1 MRSET
6 APQAEATHEHVLV
19 CVSPSPSSSYIIK
32 TAAKMADAFG
42 AEFTALYVQ
51 TPLSESMSEPDKARL
66 NENIKFAE
74 QQGAELVTVYGED
87 IASQIAEF
95 VRVSGVTK
103 IVLGR
108 SNTSRR
114 HFWNKPPL
122 TEKLTDLVPSADIHI
137 IPDMTLEKRRPEL
150 GRFSIQQFLVY
161 PRDILIMVGIIA
173 LVTAI
178 GRIFGYFGIDES
190 TIMAIYILGVLLV
203 ALFTR
208 GYTTSI
214 ICSFTSVLAFN
225 FFFTE
230 PKMSLHAYDS
240 RYTVAFTIMLIIS
253 IVTGALATKLKDHA
267 KVSAQSAFMT
277 KVLFDTNQMLQRA
290 KSEEDILNDTASQLM
305 KLLGRDIVIY
315 PEKNGNIDKGL
326 LYSESTENADD
337 SLFTA
342 KEREAAAWVFEN
354 HHRAGKLTD
363 RFSEAECLYLALRIH
378 AHIYGVV
385 GIHITEKALDYFEN
399 SMLLSILGECSLAI
413 ENLRNEQEKERTALL
428 AKNEQMRADFLRT
441 FSHDLRTPLTSISGN
456 ASTLLGNYDKLDDET
471 RKQIFSDMY
480 DDSQWLINL
489 VENLLSVTRIEEGRM
504 HLNLSVQLMEEV
516 IDEAIRYIVRRKT
529 SHEIK
534 VEYEEDMLL
543 AKVDAKLIIQVIVN
557 LVDNA
562 IKYTKAGSHILI
574 RAGKKDGF
582 VHVSVADDG
591 DGVPDE
597 IKPRIFEMFY
607 TGNTSLADSRRS
619 LGLGLFLCQSIVAA
633 HGGTI
638 CVSDNEP
645 HGAVFTF
652 TIPSSEVIQHE

>member
-1 MRSET
+1 
-6 APQAEATHEHVLV
+6 
-19 CVSPSPSSSYIIK
+19 
-32 TAAKMADAFG
+32 MASAFG
-42 AEFTALYVQ
+42 AEFTALYVN
-51 TPLSESMSEPDKARL
+51 TPQSENISEQDRARLSE
-66 NENIKFAE
+66 NIRFAE
-74 QQGAELVTVYGED
+74 EQGAELVTVYGED

-108 SNTSRR
+108 SNISRR
-114 HFWNKPPL
+114 HFWNKTPL

-137 IPDMTLEKRRPEL
+137 IPDMTLEKRRPQL
-150 GRFSIQQFLVY
+150 GRLSLQQFIVY
-161 PRDILIMVGIIA
+161 PRDLLIMVGIIA

-178 GRIFGYFGIDES
+178 GRIFGYYGIDES

-208 GYTTSI
+208 GYTTSVI
-214 ICSFTSVLAFN
+214 SSITCVLAFN

-253 IVTGALATKLKDHA
+253 IVTGALAAKLKDHA
-267 KVSAQSAFMT
+267 KVSARSAYKT
-277 KVLFDTNQMLQRA
+277 KVLFDTNQMLQKA
-290 KSEEDILNDTASQLM
+290 KSEEDIMNVTASQLM
-305 KLLGRDIVIY
+305 KLLDREIVIY
-315 PEKNGNIDKGL
+315 PEKNGRIDKAL
-326 LYSESTENADD
+326 LYSDATESAGE
-337 SLFTA
+337 SLFSA
-342 KEREAAAWVFEN
+342 KEREAAQWVFEH
-354 HHRAGKLTD
+354 HHRAGRLTD
-363 RFSEAECLYLALRIH
+363 RFPDAKCLYLSIRIH
-378 AHIYGVV
+378 AHIFGVV
-385 GIHITEKALDYFEN
+385 GISIPGKALDYFEN
-399 SMLLSILGECSLAI
+399 SILLSILGECSLAI
-413 ENLRNEQEKERTALL
+413 ENLRNEQAKERSAIL

-456 ASTLLGNYDKLDDET
+456 ASTLLANYDKLDDET
-471 RKQIFSDMY
+471 RTQIFSDMY

-529 SHEIK
+529 SHEISVK
-534 VEYEEDMLL
+534 YLDDMLL

-562 IKYTKAGSHILI
+562 IKYTKPGSHILI
-574 RAGKKDGF
+574 TARKKDDF
-582 VHVSVADDG
+582 VEISVADDG
-591 DGVPDE
+591 NGVPDE

-619 LGLGLFLCQSIVAA
+619 LGLGLFLCQSIITA

-638 CVSDNEP
+638 SVSDNEP